1 MDPFSEFI
9 FNLHPLLSIA
19 IIAFSVTLFTSLVY
33 RFVTDQKVMK
43 TLKGELKDLQK
54 MMKEHRDKPE
64 KLMRIQKEAMEKNM
78 QYMRHS
84 MKPMLFTM
92 LPLILM
98 FGWLNSHIAYE
109 PIMPGQSF
117 EVWVEMH
124 RDAEGFVE
132 LEVYPAHPDFE
143 FETGAEQEIVDGEAR
158 WRLSGPPGEYELR
171 YHHDGETATQ
181 DLLITENPKYSS
193 PTVSGSGSFRQ
204 LNIDNERV
212 APLSFLGLGWS
223 WIWSYILLSIGFSMV
238 IRKLLKVH

>member
-9 FNLHPLLSIA
+9 FNLHPLISIA

-84 MKPMLFTM
+84 MKPTLFTM

-98 FGWLNSHIAYE
+98 FGWLNAHIAYE
-109 PIMPGQSF
+109 PIQPGESF
-117 EVWVEMH
+117 EVWVEMQS
-124 RDAEGFVE
+124 DAQGLVE
-132 LEVYPAHPDFE
+132 LEVYPDSPDFS
-143 FETGAEQEIVDGEAR
+143 FETPREQEIVDGEVR
-158 WRLSGPPGEYELR
+158 WELNGPPGEYELR
-171 YHHDGETATQ
+171 YHYEDETEEQ
-181 DLLITENPKYSS
+181 ELLITDDPEYKT
-193 PTVSGSGSFRQ
+193 PTVPGSGSFKE
-204 LNIDNERV
+204 LNVGNEKV
-212 APLSFLGLGWS
+212 APLSFLGLEWG
-223 WIWSYILLSIGFSMV
+223 WIWSYILLSVGFSMI